1 MPAAVTTTTC
11 AGIELVKASL
21 LELYQEQ
28 LWSRPEPQGRSAQSF
43 GNILSTAYN
52 ACKTRLENLHNLHE
66 ITSFALKCLR
76 DKCWKERFVCETA
89 KICTEHCIDF
99 SIQYNFVHA
108 VAEAPDFEKSV
119 WETSQVF
126 DHSLQPPAGVIDLDQ
141 AEPSAEPGASS
152 SVFQH
157 PLRDAESAI
166 DLD

>member
-1 MPAAVTTTTC
+1 M
-11 AGIELVKASL
+11 
-21 LELYQEQ
+21 
-28 LWSRPEPQGRSAQSF
+28 
-43 GNILSTAYN
+43 
-52 ACKTRLENLHNLHE
+52 
-66 ITSFALKCLR
+66 
-76 DKCWKERFVCETA
+76 
-89 KICTEHCIDF
+89 
-99 SIQYNFVHA
+99 HA